1 MLNRTREPGMET
13 PVQLRII
20 ERAALTVVLLLT
32 AGCTQS
38 PRYGVDA
45 HLDTME
51 RVFIEGVDL
60 GQRLNTGHVDLPR
73 MRDGSVN
80 VPFLALWVPAYYHGA
95 EAVRRMLDLRD
106 AAQRMV
112 DAHAREIE
120 IAGSAGEIERIVR
133 TGRIASVLTVEGGH
147 QIDNNLGVLRMYYRL
162 GIRCMTLTHLRSND
176 WADSSTDKPAHNGLT
191 EFGKDVVREMNR
203 LGMLVDISHVSDKT
217 FYDTLAVSTQPVIV
231 SHSCCRALCSI
242 PRNVTDDMLRALA
255 RNGGVI
261 GINFGSGF
269 LNQEGADALMSVI
282 SSISAAE
289 PNLTG
294 KALDDYAAEEYQGI
308 LNYRGNATATIDD
321 MVKHIEHV
329 VRVAGIDHVGLGSDF
344 DGGIDPP
351 KGLEDISKRAV
362 LRQALK
368 GRGYQ
373 DADID
378 KIMGGN
384 FWRVIQRVLK

>member
-1 MLNRTREPGMET
+1 MET
-13 PVQLRII
+13 VVHL
-20 ERAALTVVLLLT
+20 RAAGRTGLLVVLLLT
-32 AGCTQS
+32 AGCTRS
-38 PRYGVDA
+38 ARYGVDA
-45 HLDTME
+45 HLDTIE
-51 RVFIEGVDL
+51 RALIEGIDL

-73 MRDGSVN
+73 LRDGAVN
-80 VPFLALWVPAYYHGA
+80 VPFLALWVPSYYHGA
-95 EAVRRMLDLRD
+95 EAVRRMLDMRD

-112 DAHAREIE
+112 DAHAQEIE
-120 IAGSAGEIERIVR
+120 IAGNARDIGRIVKA
-133 TGRIASVLTVEGGH
+133 GRIAAAVTVEGGH
-147 QIDNNLGVLRMYYRL
+147 QIDNDLGVLRMYYRL
-162 GIRCMTLTHLRSND
+162 GIRCMTLTHMRSND

-203 LGMLVDISHVSDKT
+203 LGMLVDMSHVSDKT
-217 FYDTLAVSTQPVIV
+217 FYDTLAVNTQPVIV
-231 SHSCCRALCSI
+231 SHSCCRALCNI

-255 RNGGVI
+255 KNGGVI

-269 LNQEGADALMSVI
+269 LNQEGADALMRAI

-294 KALDDYAAEEYQGI
+294 KALDDYAAKEYQSI
-308 LNYRGNATATIDD
+308 LNYQWNVSATVDD

-351 KGLEDISKRAV
+351 KGLEDISKRGV
-362 LRQALK
+362 LRRALK
-368 GRGYQ
+368 GKGYP

-378 KIMGGN
+378 KIMGGK

>member
-1 MLNRTREPGMET
+1 MET
-13 PVQLRII
+13 VVHLRVVG
-20 ERAALTVVLLLT
+20 RTGLLVVLLLT
-32 AGCTQS
+32 AGCTRS

-45 HLDTME
+45 HLDSME
-51 RVFIEGVDL
+51 RVLIEGIDL
-60 GQRLNTGHVDLPR
+60 GQRLNSGHVDLPR
-73 MRDGSVN
+73 LRDGAVN

-95 EAVRRMLDLRD
+95 EAVRRMLDMRD

-112 DAHAREIE
+112 DAHAQEIE
-120 IAGSAGEIERIVR
+120 IAGNARDIERIVR
-133 TGRIASVLTVEGGH
+133 AGRIAAVITVEGGH
-147 QIDNNLGVLRMYYRL
+147 QIDNDLGVLRMYYRL

-176 WADSSTDKPAHNGLT
+176 WADSSTDKPAHKGLT

-217 FYDTLAVSTQPVIV
+217 FYDTLAVSTQPIIV
-231 SHSCCRALCSI
+231 SHSCCRALCNI

-255 RNGGVI
+255 KNGGVI

-269 LNQEGADALMSVI
+269 LNQEGTDALMRAI
-282 SSISAAE
+282 SGISAAE

-294 KALDDYAAEEYQGI
+294 KALDDYAAEEYRSI
-308 LNYRGNATATIDD
+308 LNYQGNATATVDD

-329 VRVAGIDHVGLGSDF
+329 VRVAGIDYVGLGSDF
-344 DGGIDPP
+344 DGGIHPP

-368 GRGYQ
+368 GKGYQ

>member
-1 MLNRTREPGMET
+1 MET
-13 PVQLRII
+13 AVQLQVVVRTG
-20 ERAALTVVLLLT
+20 LLVVLLLT
-32 AGCTQS
+32 AGCTPS

-45 HLDTME
+45 HLDSME
-51 RVFIEGVDL
+51 RVLIEGIDL

-73 MRDGSVN
+73 MRDGAVN

-95 EAVRRMLDLRD
+95 EAVRRMLDMRD

-112 DAHAREIE
+112 DAHAQEIE
-120 IAGSAGEIERIVR
+120 IAGNARDIERIVKA
-133 TGRIASVLTVEGGH
+133 GRIAAVVTVEGGH
-147 QIDNNLGVLRMYYRL
+147 QIDNDLGVLRMYYRL
-162 GIRCMTLTHLRSND
+162 GIRCMTLTHMRSND
-176 WADSSTDKPAHNGLT
+176 WADSSTDKPVHNGLT

-231 SHSCCRALCSI
+231 SHSCCRALCNI

-255 RNGGVI
+255 KNGGVI

-269 LNQEGADALMSVI
+269 LNQEGADALMRAI

-294 KALDDYAAEEYQGI
+294 KALDDYAAKEYQSV
-308 LNYRGNATATIDD
+308 LNYQWNASATVDD
-321 MVKHIEHV
+321 MVKQIEHV

-351 KGLEDISKRAV
+351 KGLEDISKRGV
-362 LRQALK
+362 LREALRGK
-368 GRGYQ
+368 GYQ

-378 KIMGGN
+378 KVMGGN
-384 FWRVIQRVLK
+384 FWRVMQRVLK